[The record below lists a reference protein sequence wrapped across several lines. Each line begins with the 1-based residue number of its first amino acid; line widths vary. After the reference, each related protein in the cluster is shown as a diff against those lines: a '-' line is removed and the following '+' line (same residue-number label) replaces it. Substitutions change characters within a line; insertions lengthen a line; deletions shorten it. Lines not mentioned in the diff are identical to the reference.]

1 MISAIFA
8 AVGGWRVVAMAA
20 AVITLGGYIW
30 ILRGNAEKDALTIAM
45 QRTQLDQ
52 AVTANASLEA
62 SLDAIKAQHA
72 REVAALNTV
81 AQAAALRASR
91 TARTIEVI
99 RNAPATDD
107 APVAPVL
114 SRTLDGL
121 RRAGASG
128 GGAKPGR
135 AS

>member
-1 MISAIFA
+1 MISMIFA
-8 AVGGWRVVAMAA
+8 AVGGWRVIAMAA
-20 AVITLGGYIW
+20 AVIALGGYIW
-30 ILRGNAEKDALTIAM
+30 ILRANAETDAATIAM

-62 SLDAIKAQHA
+62 SLDALKAQHA
-72 REVAALNTV
+72 REVAALNEA
-81 AQAAALRASR
+81 AQKAALRASR
-91 TARTIEVI
+91 TAQTIQVI

-121 RRAGASG
+121 RRAGTSG
-128 GGAKPGR
+128 GGAKPGG
-135 AS
+135 AP